1 MGVVQRFTGDTAGSP
16 VNIEPACAFVGK
28 PKPGPQASAA
38 VNLRW
43 MTECTCTK
51 RGLLSYQPWWCGNLP
66 LMMWEP
72 SLWRQSTCI
81 ELGLSL
87 IVLSALVMCGIIVKN
102 ARTNTINPYGVGSL
116 RRSRYARS
124 DTCCHFVLRGIR
136 DTSPRT
142 FRGRPEVRRE
152 CTIPVLAGRLNS
164 SAFSGVFGITQETV

>member
-1 MGVVQRFTGDTAGSP
+1 
-16 VNIEPACAFVGK
+16 
-28 PKPGPQASAA
+28 
-38 VNLRW
+38 
-43 MTECTCTK
+43 
-51 RGLLSYQPWWCGNLP
+51 
-66 LMMWEP
+66 MWEP
-72 SLWRQSTCI
+72 SLWQQSTCI

-102 ARTNTINPYGVGSL
+102 ARTNTINPYGFGSL

-124 DTCCHFVLRGIR
+124 DTCCHFVLRGIW